1 MEFETIILEI
11 SGQTAVITLNRPKN
25 LNAIN
30 TTLLAEVEAAL
41 EHIGSDETIRALVIT
56 GGKKVFAAGADVKE
70 IIRLNTPA
78 EAQIFVRGIH
88 KCFNRLEEMEI
99 PVIAAIS
106 GFAFGGGC
114 ELALA
119 CDWRI
124 AAESA
129 TFALPEINLG
139 IMPGAGGTQRLPRL
153 IGTGLAMEM
162 LLTGTPVTAQRAYE
176 TGLVN
181 TIVASEDLMAEAM
194 KTAKMLASKP
204 GFALKMIKK
213 SVKNG
218 MNTDLK
224 SAIDYEARCF
234 EMLFS
239 THDQKEG
246 TAAFMEKRKPN
257 FKGC

>member
-11 SGQTAVITLNRPKN
+11 SDHTAVITLNRPKN

-30 TTLLAEVEAAL
+30 TTLLADIEAAL
-41 EHIGSDETIRALVIT
+41 AHIEADESVQALVIT
-56 GGKKVFAAGADVKE
+56 GGEKVFAAGADVKE
-70 IIRLNTPA
+70 ITGLNTPA
-78 EAQIFVRGIH
+78 QAHGFVRNIS
-88 KCFNRLEEMEI
+88 KCFDRLEQMEI

-153 IGTGLAMEM
+153 IGTGLALEM
-162 LLTGTPVTAQRAYE
+162 LLTGSPVTAQRAYE

-181 TIVASEDLMAEAM
+181 TIVTVEKLMAEAM
-194 KTAKMLASKP
+194 KTAKQLAGKP
-204 GFALKMIKK
+204 GFAIKIIKK

-218 MNTDLK
+218 LNTDLK
-224 SAIDYEARCF
+224 SALDYEARCF

-246 TAAFMEKRKPN
+246 TAAFVEKRKPN